1 MQVSIKIQRFN
12 PEQDK
17 KPYWKTYQ
25 VEAALNDQI
34 LDVLHKVKWYQDGT
48 LTLRRSLSLIH
59 ILTLPTSDLV

>member
-1 MQVSIKIQRFN
+1 MQVNIKIQRFN

-34 LDVLHKVKWYQDGT
+34 LDVLHQVKWYQDGT
-48 LTLRRSLSLIH
+48 LTL
-59 ILTLPTSDLV
+59 